1 MLRKVNTNERD
12 NVEINLSPMIDMVF
26 ILLIFFIVT
35 TVFVEETGVE
45 VNKPE
50 ASASIQLEKN
60 SVLIA
65 ITSENKVIYGGREI
79 GISESAQ
86 SLSGYFSKRTSQL
99 SYKPMQALTTEY
111 LLVSMV
117 KLNYRELRKLIFQP
131 SDKPLL
137 SLMPKQFKAPKK
149 LKNNYSGLTIG
160 IAFEFFIVFSNS
172 TDTNI
177 YKL

>member
-1 MLRKVNTNERD
+1 MLRKVYTNERD

-79 GISESAQ
+79 GISGVSPIIKRLLLQEDLPVIIQADASANHGIFARVYGEAK
-86 SLSGYFSKRTSQL
+86 LSGAKKINFSTKR
-99 SYKPMQALTTEY
+99 
-111 LLVSMV
+111 
-117 KLNYRELRKLIFQP
+117 
-131 SDKPLL
+131 
-137 SLMPKQFKAPKK
+137 
-149 LKNNYSGLTIG
+149 
-160 IAFEFFIVFSNS
+160 
-172 TDTNI
+172 
-177 YKL
+177 